1 MKKATN
7 SIEIEP
13 GTRVLDLMVGPNIGK
28 GAFGEIYS
36 AVDTKTG
43 ILWALK
49 TESNKAKKKTLQFEY
64 QILSQVQSSPFFPRL
79 GFFGKTKEFAFF
91 SMEWL
96 GPSLTS
102 ILKHFGRPNFCFST
116 ALRSV
121 YCILKCI
128 ESFHSFG
135 FVHRDIKPG
144 NILTREGSDHPLC
157 LIDFGLSR
165 VYVNPNT
172 GQHLQPRKH
181 VGFRGTRAYAS
192 IDAHES
198 RDLSRKDDLISWF
211 YITYEFLVGV
221 LPWRHETDKNQIL
234 TCKKKFNIKA
244 AVEYTIPELYEIWEH
259 ISSLDFFDAP
269 NYSFIY
275 HKLTEI
281 AKNKNVSFSEPLE
294 WSDYLRQC
302 RKNVT
307 IQIKNIQISR
317 DLPIIGVNHRDS
329 DLNSIDVPLLR
340 PNITVAAPFS
350 QTTETE
356 NCCNCLCC
364 LC

>member
-1 MKKATN
+1 M
-7 SIEIEP
+7 
-13 GTRVLDLMVGPNIGK
+13 
-28 GAFGEIYS
+28 
-36 AVDTKTG
+36 
-43 ILWALK
+43 
-49 TESNKAKKKTLQFEY
+49 
-64 QILSQVQSSPFFPRL
+64 
-79 GFFGKTKEFAFF
+79 
-91 SMEWL
+91 
-96 GPSLTS
+96 
-102 ILKHFGRPNFCFST
+102 
-116 ALRSV
+116 
-121 YCILKCI
+121 
-128 ESFHSFG
+128 
-135 FVHRDIKPG
+135 
-144 NILTREGSDHPLC
+144 
-157 LIDFGLSR
+157 
-165 VYVNPNT
+165 YVNPNT

>member
-1 MKKATN
+1 MRKSKN
-7 SIEIEP
+7 SIEISP
-13 GTRVLDLMVGPNIGK
+13 GTRVLDLIVGPNIGK

-36 AVDTKTG
+36 SIDIKTG

-64 QILSQVQSSPFFPRL
+64 QILSQVQSSPYFPRL
-79 GFFGKTKEFAFF
+79 GFYGKTNQFSFF

-102 ILKHFGRPNFCFST
+102 ILKHYCITNFCFST
-116 ALRSV
+116 SLRSA

-128 ESFHSFG
+128 ESFHSLG

-165 VYVNPNT
+165 VYVNPST

-192 IDAHES
+192 INAHEA
-198 RDLSRKDDLISWF
+198 RDLSRRDDLISWF
-211 YITYEFLVGV
+211 YITYEFLITQ

-234 TCKKKFNIKA
+234 IIKRKFDIKQ
-244 AVEYTIPELYEIWEH
+244 AVEPVLPELYEIWQH
-259 ISSLDFFDAP
+259 ISGLSFFDAP
-269 NYSFIY
+269 NYNFIY

-281 AKNKNVSFSEPLE
+281 ARNKDISFSEPLE
-294 WSDYLRQC
+294 WSDYLHQC
-302 RKNVT
+302 RRRVT
-307 IQIKNIQISR
+307 SKLR
-317 DLPIIGVNHRDS
+317 DIEARTDIPILGVENSEAELD
-329 DLNSIDVPLLR
+329 SIDMPLIR

-350 QTTETE
+350 QISEE
-356 NCCNCLCC
+356 EPCCLCC
-364 LC
+364 PC